1 MNKIKIILVEDHPM
15 VRIGLKSLLSGSDH
29 IDIIDEAANGVEAIE
44 SIEKESPDIVVS
56 DISMPQMNGL
66 QLAKYIQENH
76 PQIKVLLL
84 TIHMEPEYIIEGFD
98 LGIMGYLP
106 KDSSQEELIEAID
119 TIQSGGR
126 YMSQKVSE
134 ILAQRLIR
142 KDPLNKQNAKLTPRE
157 VKILEMLVDGDR
169 NKEIAEKLS
178 ISVRTVDTHRTNIM
192 RKLDVNNTAEL
203 VKKAISDKLI

>member
-1 MNKIKIILVEDHPM
+1 MDKIKLILVEDHPM

-29 IDIIDEAANGVEAIE
+29 IEIIGEAGNGLEAIE
-44 SIEKESPDIVVS
+44 LVEKKQPEIVVS

-66 QLAKYIQENH
+66 ALAKHLQEHH
-76 PQIKVLLL
+76 PEIKVLLL
-84 TIHMEPEYIIEGFD
+84 TIHLEPEYIIEGFEA
-98 LGIMGYLP
+98 GIMGYLP
-106 KDSSQEELIEAID
+106 KDSSQEELIEAIE
-119 TIQSGGR
+119 TICSGGK

-142 KDPLNKQNAKLTPRE
+142 KDAMSKPNTKLTPRE
-157 VKILEMLVDGDR
+157 KKILEMLVEGNR
-169 NKEIAEKLS
+169 NKEIADKLI

-203 VKKAISDKLI
+203 VNKAISDKLI

>member
-15 VRIGLKSLLSGSDH
+15 VRIGIKSLLSGSDR
-29 IDIIDEAANGVEAIE
+29 IEIIGEASNGMEAIKL
-44 SIEKESPDIVVS
+44 IEDNPPEIVVS
-56 DISMPQMNGL
+56 DVSMPQMNGL
-66 QLAKYIQENH
+66 SLAKHIQENH
-76 PQIKVLLL
+76 EHIKVLLL

-98 LGIMGYLP
+98 AGIMGYLP

-119 TIQSGGR
+119 TIYAGGK

-134 ILAQRLIR
+134 ILAQRLIK
-142 KDPLNKQNAKLTPRE
+142 KDPFSKTNTKLTPRE
-157 VKILEMLVDGDR
+157 KKILGMLVEGNR
-169 NKEIAEKLS
+169 NKEIAVELD

-203 VKKAISDKLI
+203 VKKAISEKLI

>member
-15 VRIGLKSLLSGSDH
+15 VRIGLKSLLSGSEH
-29 IDIIDEAANGVEAIE
+29 IDIIGEASNGVEAIDL
-44 SIEKESPDIVVS
+44 IEKDPPEIVVS

-66 QLAKYIQENH
+66 SLAKHIQDNH

-98 LGIMGYLP
+98 AGIMGYLP
-106 KDSSQEELIEAID
+106 KDSSQEELIEAIE
-119 TIQSGGR
+119 TIYTGGK

-134 ILAQRLIR
+134 IIAQRLIR
-142 KDPLNKQNAKLTPRE
+142 KDPFHKPNTKLTPRE
-157 VKILEMLVDGDR
+157 KKILEMLVEGDR

-203 VKKAISDKLI
+203 VKKAISDNLI

>member
-29 IDIIDEAANGVEAIE
+29 VEIIGEASNGVEAIE
-44 SIEKESPDIVVS
+44 LIEKDPPEIVVS

-66 QLAKYIQENH
+66 SLAKHIQENH
-76 PQIKVLLL
+76 PDIKVLLL

-98 LGIMGYLP
+98 AGIMGYLP
-106 KDSSQEELIEAID
+106 KDSSQEELIEAIE
-119 TIQSGGR
+119 TIYTGGK

-134 ILAQRLIR
+134 IIAQRLIR
-142 KDPLNKQNAKLTPRE
+142 KDPFHKPNTKLTPRE
-157 VKILEMLVDGDR
+157 KKILEMLVEGDR

-203 VKKAISDKLI
+203 VKKAISDNLI

>member
-15 VRIGLKSLLSGSDH
+15 VRIGLKSLLSGSEH
-29 IDIIDEAANGVEAIE
+29 IDIIGEASNGVEAIE
-44 SIEKESPDIVVS
+44 LIEKDPPEIVLS

-66 QLAKYIQENH
+66 SLAKHIQDNH
-76 PQIKVLLL
+76 PDIKVLLL

-98 LGIMGYLP
+98 AGIMGYLP
-106 KDSSQEELIEAID
+106 KDSSQEELIEAIE
-119 TIQSGGR
+119 TIYTGGK

-134 ILAQRLIR
+134 IIAQRLIR
-142 KDPLNKQNAKLTPRE
+142 KDPFQKPNTKLTPRE
-157 VKILEMLVDGDR
+157 KKILEMLVEGDR

-203 VKKAISDKLI
+203 VKKAISDSLI

>member
-29 IDIIDEAANGVEAIE
+29 IDIIGEASNGVEAVDL
-44 SIEKESPDIVVS
+44 IEKDPPEIVVS

-66 QLAKYIQENH
+66 ALAKHIQENH
-76 PQIKVLLL
+76 PDIKVLLL

-98 LGIMGYLP
+98 AGIMGYLP
-106 KDSSQEELIEAID
+106 KDSSQEELIEAIE
-119 TIQSGGR
+119 TIYTGGK

-134 ILAQRLIR
+134 IIAQRLIR
-142 KDPLNKQNAKLTPRE
+142 KDPFHKPNTKLTPRE
-157 VKILEMLVDGDR
+157 KKILEMLVEGDR

-203 VKKAISDKLI
+203 VKKAISDNLI

>member
-15 VRIGLKSLLSGSDH
+15 VRIGLKSLLSGSEH
-29 IDIIDEAANGVEAIE
+29 IDIIGEASNGVEAIE
-44 SIEKESPDIVVS
+44 LIEKDPPEIVLS

-66 QLAKYIQENH
+66 SLAKHIQDNH
-76 PQIKVLLL
+76 PDIKVLLL

-98 LGIMGYLP
+98 AGIMGYLP
-106 KDSSQEELIEAID
+106 KDSSQEELIEAIE
-119 TIQSGGR
+119 TIYTGGK

-134 ILAQRLIR
+134 IIAQRLIR
-142 KDPLNKQNAKLTPRE
+142 KDPFQKPNTKLTPRE
-157 VKILEMLVDGDR
+157 KKILEMLVEGDR

-203 VKKAISDKLI
+203 VKKAISDNLI

>member
-29 IDIIDEAANGVEAIE
+29 VEIIGEASNGVEAIE
-44 SIEKESPDIVVS
+44 LIEKDPPEIVVS

-66 QLAKYIQENH
+66 SLAKHIQENH
-76 PQIKVLLL
+76 PDIKVLLL

-98 LGIMGYLP
+98 AGIMGYLP
-106 KDSSQEELIEAID
+106 KDSSQEELIEAIE
-119 TIQSGGR
+119 TIYTGGK

-134 ILAQRLIR
+134 IIAQRLIR
-142 KDPLNKQNAKLTPRE
+142 KDPFQKPNTKLTPRE
-157 VKILEMLVDGDR
+157 KKILEMLVEGDR

-203 VKKAISDKLI
+203 VKKAISDNLI